1 MGPQVGVGEP
11 PAPASPKDQARSAP
25 EFERQPLRRTWLIGL
40 AAIPFL
46 LAIIGYGAYGRP
58 LGVNGPTGALPT
70 LSAQAGEATSL
81 APSLSLSLLS
91 ISRSGN
97 TLTLIGDFPD
107 DAAKAA
113 MMNSLKALTPPG
125 INVIDQV
132 HIDPL
137 VHSLDFANAEPVFAA
152 AVPIPDFNLT
162 VNKDTVTLGGTAAT
176 PDLKDAIE
184 RTATTAWPQVNVSNK
199 IAAKGQAGSPTSGP
213 VSCDGLQATVNA
225 LTGGPLGFGSD
236 GISLTPETNQIL
248 ARVADRLKP
257 CPNAKVTVN
266 GYADN
271 SGSEAVNV
279 PLSTQRATTVAD
291 YLVKSGLARDRVTA
305 KGLGSTNPIASNDTA
320 EGRAKNR
327 RVELVV
333 S

>member
-1 MGPQVGVGEP
+1 MGVGEP
-11 PAPASPKDQARSAP
+11 PAPASPNDQAPPAAK
-25 EFERQPLRRTWLIGL
+25 FDRQPLRRTWLIGL

-58 LGVNGPTGALPT
+58 MGVNGPTGQLPT
-70 LSAQAGEATSL
+70 LSATAGDATNV
-81 APSLSLSLLS
+81 PNLSLSLLS
-91 ISRSGN
+91 ITRSGN

-107 DAAKAA
+107 DAAKVAL
-113 MMNSLKALTPPG
+113 MNSLKPLMTPG
-125 INVIDQV
+125 VNVIDQV
-132 HIDPL
+132 NIDPL
-137 VHSLDFANAEPVFAA
+137 VHSLDFANADPVFAA
-152 AVPIPDFNLT
+152 SVPIPDFNLT
-162 VNKDTVTLGGTAAT
+162 VNKDTVTVGGTAAA
-176 PDLKDAIE
+176 DQKDAVE
-184 RTATTAWPQVNVSNK
+184 RAVMGAWPQVNVTNK
-199 IAAKGQAGSPTSGP
+199 IAAKPPAAPPNAGPAA
-213 VSCDGLQATVNA
+213 CDGLQAAVNA
-225 LTGGPLGFGSD
+225 LTGGPIAFGSD

-248 ARVADRLKP
+248 VRVADKLKP

-291 YLVKSGLARDRVTA
+291 YLVAHGLARDRVTA
-305 KGLGSTNPIASNDTA
+305 KGLGSTNPVASNDTA

-327 RVELVV
+327 RAELVV